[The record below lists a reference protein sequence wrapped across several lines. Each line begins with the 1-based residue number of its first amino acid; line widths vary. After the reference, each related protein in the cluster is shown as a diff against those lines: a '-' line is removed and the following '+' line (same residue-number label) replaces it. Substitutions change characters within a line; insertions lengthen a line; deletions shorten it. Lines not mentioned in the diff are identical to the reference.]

1 MKWREIGP
9 NLRELW
15 HRPAGPM
22 NWKNPIRVF
31 AILGWLVVQVFV
43 LLGWAGWRVFQGLM
57 LLGWAVFRGGQFV
70 LGLPPLLLFFFAG
83 LWYAVWS
90 FVRRPFP
97 SFAEA
102 PILALV
108 QYHTPDVFTTMLV
121 WYYLSP
127 LVAVMLC
134 GVISVTVWKVWL
146 EGRRRDF
153 APFAKLPPWPLSAD
167 QETPAIVIGEVHHP
181 IEAREIFSPSW
192 LTIPERGLYTGV
204 AIFGAVGSGKTS
216 ACMNP
221 FARQLLGWQ
230 AHNPH
235 MRAAALILEV
245 KGDFCH
251 DIRQILV
258 EAGRGEDYIEIGMNS
273 HSQWNPLSAWWLDSY
288 SLAYTVSSL
297 LNQLFGK
304 GKEPFWQQAYTNL
317 VRWII
322 ELHRVFPQRWVT
334 LQQVYRCA
342 IEPELFASKIEAAQK
357 LSDDLNTG
365 TIFVES
371 DALVPQ
377 LTHLEQWNWTR
388 TPGRQQ
394 HQAVHT
400 RPLKAKLEELNIT
413 HEIVWQAGPGK
424 DTRERVEAINRWFV
438 HDWQNLDNKI
448 KSSIVEGVSV
458 FLSMFDM
465 PDVARVFCPAAPYTT
480 DDPQAIILQA
490 QIKRLKAE
498 KEAAA
503 AKAAEPQP
511 QPEAEPQPEGE
522 AEAEA
527 RSRPEAEPQPEG
539 EPEAEAAEP
548 VKAAQPEAEPQPEG
562 EAEAEAAEPQPQPE
576 TDDKTPKAAEI
587 RYTWGGQPKTRAAEP
602 EPVKAAQPEPEPE
615 TKPDDKTTQEAKPKP
630 DKAKEAPWIITEAE
644 TDDKTP
650 QTPDPSTESN
660 QPPTQEEAAI
670 TRHLPP
676 IYQLI
681 EQGKVLALN
690 MPAGINPAL
699 SRAVGVMLKNAWLQ
713 ALLMRPAQMK
723 ANPGSYF
730 RPAVFICDE
739 YQAFA
744 SVGEEDPSG
753 DEKSFALTRQ
763 CRCIPIV
770 ATQSISSLRA
780 VLGSSE
786 AWRSLL
792 QTLRTRIFLSLSDD
806 ASAKIASELCGQVAK
821 IKESYTISET
831 SKRSEV
837 SPLSGRA
844 GGGGGSMGA
853 TKSFREQREAV
864 FHPRDFALLSN
875 CQAICLPY
883 DGAQSLEP
891 RRVYLKPHYLPAE
904 HSYWRAKEAGKI

>member
-1 MKWREIGP
+1 MKWREVAP
-9 NLRELW
+9 YLTELW

-31 AILGWLVVQVFV
+31 AVLGWLVVQGFV
-43 LLGWAGWRVFQGLM
+43 LLGWAGWRVFQGFM
-57 LLGWAVFRGGQFV
+57 LLGWVVFRAGQIV
-70 LGLPPLLLFFFAG
+70 LGLPPLLLFFFA
-83 LWYAVWS
+83 AVGWAAWS
-90 FVRRPFP
+90 FVHRPFP
-97 SFAEA
+97 PLDEH
-102 PILALV
+102 PILVLV
-108 QYHTPDVFTTMLV
+108 EYHTPNFFDALVV
-121 WYYLSP
+121 WYYVTP
-127 LVAVMLC
+127 FAVVMLT
-134 GVISVTVWKVWL
+134 GFISVSIWRVWL
-146 EGRRRDF
+146 EGRRSDF
-153 APFAKLPPWPLSAD
+153 ASYSKLPPWPLDPEQKA
-167 QETPAIVIGEVHHP
+167 PAIVIGEVHHP
-181 IEAREIFSPSW
+181 VEAREVFSPSW

-230 AHNPH
+230 AGSEQK
-235 MRAAALILEV
+235 RAAALVLEV

-258 EAGRGEDYIEIGMNS
+258 EAGRGQDYIELGMDAP
-273 HSQWNPLSAWWLDSY
+273 SQWNPLSAWWLDSY

-322 ELHRVFPQRWVT
+322 ELHRVFPERWVT

-342 IEPELFASKIEAAQK
+342 IDPELFAAKIEEAEK

-365 TIFVES
+365 TVFIKEHVLQAQNINLAE
-371 DALVPQ
+371 
-377 LTHLEQWNWTR
+377 WNWVDAPET
-388 TPGRQQ
+388 QDEV
-394 HQAVHT
+394 QAVYT
-400 RPLKAKLEELNIT
+400 RPLKAKLDKLKIP
-413 HEIVWQAGPGK
+413 HEIVWEPGPGE
-424 DTRERVEAINRWFV
+424 DTRERVEAVNRWFV
-438 HDWQNLDNKI
+438 HDWQTLDNKI

-458 FLSMFDM
+458 FLAMFDM
-465 PDVARVFCPAAPYTT
+465 PDVAKVFCPAAPLTS

-490 QIKRLKAE
+490 AIKRAKAE
-498 KEAAA
+498 KD
-503 AKAAEPQP
+503 AKQP
-511 QPEAEPQPEGE
+511 EPEAEP
-522 AEAEA
+522 
-527 RSRPEAEPQPEG
+527 
-539 EPEAEAAEP
+539 EPEA
-548 VKAAQPEAEPQPEG
+548 QPEPEANEPK
-562 EAEAEAAEPQPQPE
+562 AS
-576 TDDKTPKAAEI
+576 KPKAAAGI
-587 RYTWGGQPKTRAAEP
+587 VYTWGGQPKAAEAAAS
-602 EPVKAAQPEPEPE
+602 EP
-615 TKPDDKTTQEAKPKP
+615 DPKP
-630 DKAKEAPWIITEAE
+630 EAAP
-644 TDDKTP
+644 DGN
-650 QTPDPSTESN
+650 TPDPAPWELV
-660 QPPTQEEAAI
+660 QPVIETDSDQAAAATPPLTKQTAPITQ
-670 TRHLPP
+670 HLPP
-676 IYQLI
+676 LFKLI

-713 ALLMRPAQMK
+713 ALLMRPAKMK
-723 ANPGSYF
+723 HSPGQYF

-744 SVGEEDPSG
+744 SVGEDDPSG

-904 HSYWRAKEAGKI
+904 HSYWRAKEAGQI

>member
-1 MKWREIGP
+1 MKWREVGP
-9 NLRELW
+9 YLTELW
-15 HRPAGPM
+15 QRPAGPM

-31 AILGWLVVQVFV
+31 AVLGWLVVHVFV

-57 LLGWAVFRGGQFV
+57 LFGWTVFRAVQFV
-70 LGLPPLLLFFFAG
+70 LALPALLLFFFAG

-97 SFAEA
+97 SLDEH

-108 QYHTPDVFTTMLV
+108 QYHTPDFFTAMLL

-127 LVAVMLC
+127 FVAVMLC
-134 GVISVTVWKVWL
+134 GLISVTVWKVWL

-167 QETPAIVIGEVHHP
+167 QKAPAIVIGEVHHP
-181 IEAREIFSPSW
+181 VEAREIFSPSW

-230 AHNPH
+230 AGNPH
-235 MRAAALILEV
+235 LRAAALVLEV

-258 EAGRGEDYIEIGMNS
+258 EAGRGQDYIELGMDS
-273 HSQWNPLSAWWLDSY
+273 RSQWNPLSAWWLDSY

-322 ELHRVFPQRWVT
+322 ELHRVFPDRWVT

-342 IEPELFASKIEAAQK
+342 IDPELFAAKIEAAEK

-365 TIFVES
+365 TVFVKQHVLE
-371 DALVPQ
+371 AQV
-377 LTHLEQWNWTR
+377 THLAEWDWTP
-388 TPGRQQ
+388 TSGGQQ
-394 HQAVHT
+394 QQAVHT
-400 RPLKAKLEELNIT
+400 RPLEAKLEELKIT
-413 HEIVWQAGPGK
+413 HEIVWESGPGE
-424 DTRERVEAINRWFV
+424 DTRERVEAVKRWFV
-438 HDWQNLDNKI
+438 HDWQALDNKI

-465 PDVARVFCPAAPYTT
+465 PDVAKVFCPAAPHIT

-498 KEAAA
+498 KDAAA
-503 AKAAEPQP
+503 GNAGAAETEAE
-511 QPEAEPQPEGE
+511 PEAEPQP
-522 AEAEA
+522 
-527 RSRPEAEPQPEG
+527 
-539 EPEAEAAEP
+539 
-548 VKAAQPEAEPQPEG
+548 
-562 EAEAEAAEPQPQPE
+562 
-576 TDDKTPKAAEI
+576 DDKTP
-587 RYTWGGQPKTRAAEP
+587 QAAEP
-602 EPVKAAQPEPEPE
+602 EPVKAAEAAWVVTEAQ
-615 TKPDDKTTQEAKPKP
+615 PDDK
-630 DKAKEAPWIITEAE
+630 
-644 TDDKTP
+644 
-650 QTPDPSTESN
+650 TPDPSTESN
-660 QPPTQEEAAI
+660 QAPTQEEAPV

-676 IYQLI
+676 IYELI

-713 ALLMRPAQMK
+713 ALLMRPAKMK

-744 SVGEEDPSG
+744 SVGEDDPSG

-904 HSYWRAKEAGKI
+904 HSYWRAKEAGQI

>member
-1 MKWREIGP
+1 MKWREIGSY
-9 NLRELW
+9 LRDLW

-31 AILGWLVVQVFV
+31 AVAGWLVVQVFV

-57 LLGWAVFRGGQFV
+57 LLGWTVFRVVQFV
-70 LGLPPLLLFFFAG
+70 LALPALLLFFFAG
-83 LWYAVWS
+83 LWYVVWS

-97 SFAEA
+97 SLDEN

-108 QYHTPDVFTTMLV
+108 QYHTPNFFDWLV
-121 WYYLSP
+121 LWYYVSP
-127 LVAVMLC
+127 FVAVMLS
-134 GVISVTVWKVWL
+134 GLIAVTVWKVWL

-153 APFAKLPPWPLSAD
+153 APFAKLPPWPLDPKQKA
-167 QETPAIVIGEVHHP
+167 PAIVIGEVHHP
-181 IEAREIFSPSW
+181 VEAREIFSPSW

-230 AHNPH
+230 AANPQ
-235 MRAAALILEV
+235 MRAAALVLEV

-258 EAGRGEDYIEIGMNS
+258 EAGRGQDYIELGMDAR
-273 HSQWNPLSAWWLDSY
+273 SQWNPLSAWWLDSY

-322 ELHRVFPQRWVT
+322 ELHRVFPERWVT

-342 IEPELFASKIEAAQK
+342 IDPELFAAKIEEAEK

-365 TIFVES
+365 TVFIKEHVLQ
-371 DALVPQ
+371 AQ
-377 LTHLEQWNWTR
+377 LINLAEWNWVDAPDTKDDV
-388 TPGRQQ
+388 
-394 HQAVHT
+394 QAVYT
-400 RPLKAKLEELNIT
+400 RPMKEKLDKLKIT
-413 HEIVWQAGPGK
+413 YRIVWEPGPGE
-424 DTRERVEAINRWFV
+424 DTRERVEAVKRWFV
-438 HDWQNLDNKI
+438 HDWQTLDNKI

-458 FLSMFDM
+458 FLAMFDM
-465 PDVARVFCPAAPYTT
+465 PDVAKVFCPAAPHIT

-498 KEAAA
+498 KDAAA
-503 AKAAEPQP
+503 DKAGAENAGAKKPQAAEP
-511 QPEAEPQPEGE
+511 
-522 AEAEA
+522 
-527 RSRPEAEPQPEG
+527 
-539 EPEAEAAEP
+539 EP
-548 VKAAQPEAEPQPEG
+548 VKAAH
-562 EAEAEAAEPQPQPE
+562 
-576 TDDKTPKAAEI
+576 
-587 RYTWGGQPKTRAAEP
+587 P
-602 EPVKAAQPEPEPE
+602 EPVKAAQPEPVKAAEAAWVVTE
-615 TKPDDKTTQEAKPKP
+615 AEPDDKT
-630 DKAKEAPWIITEAE
+630 
-644 TDDKTP
+644 
-650 QTPDPSTESN
+650 PDPAAESD
-660 QPPTQEEAAI
+660 QAEGTAPI
-670 TRHLPP
+670 SRHLPP
-676 IYQLI
+676 IYELI

-699 SRAVGVMLKNAWLQ
+699 ARAVGVMLKNAWLQ
-713 ALLMRPAQMK
+713 ALLMRPAKMK

-744 SVGEEDPSG
+744 SVGEDDPSG

-891 RRVYLKPHYLPAE
+891 RRVYLKPHYLPAD
-904 HSYWRAKEAGKI
+904 HSYWRAKEAGQI

>member
-1 MKWREIGP
+1 MKWREVGP
-9 NLRELW
+9 YLTELW

-31 AILGWLVVQVFV
+31 AVLGWLVVQGFV
-43 LLGWAGWRVFQGLM
+43 LLGGAGWRVFQGLM
-57 LLGWAVFRGGQFV
+57 LLGWAVFRAGQFV
-70 LGLPPLLLFFFAG
+70 AGLPALVLFFFG
-83 LWYAVWS
+83 GVWYAVWS

-97 SFAEA
+97 SLDEN
-102 PILALV
+102 PVLALV
-108 QYHTPDVFTTMLV
+108 HYHTPNFFSWVVL
-121 WYYLSP
+121 WYYVSP
-127 LVAVMLC
+127 FVAVMLS
-134 GVISVTVWKVWL
+134 GLIAVTVWKVWL

-153 APFAKLPPWPLSAD
+153 APFAKLPPWPLDPKQKA
-167 QETPAIVIGEVHHP
+167 PAIVIGEVHHQV
-181 IEAREIFSPSW
+181 EAREIFSPSW

-230 AHNPH
+230 AGDPQ
-235 MRAAALILEV
+235 MRAAALVLEV

-258 EAGRGEDYIEIGMNS
+258 EAGRGQDYIELGMDAR
-273 HSQWNPLSAWWLDSY
+273 SQWNPLSAWWLDSY

-322 ELHRVFPQRWVT
+322 ELHRVFPERWVT

-342 IEPELFASKIEAAQK
+342 IDPELFAAKIEEAEK

-365 TIFVES
+365 TVFVLLS
-371 DALVPQ
+371 TYQAQ
-377 LTHLEQWNWTR
+377 LINLAEWNWVDA
-388 TPGRQQ
+388 PEKKEV
-394 HQAVHT
+394 QAVYT
-400 RPLKAKLEELNIT
+400 RPMRAKLDKLKIT
-413 HEIVWQAGPGK
+413 YRIVWEPGPGEE
-424 DTRERVEAINRWFV
+424 TRERVEAVKRWFV
-438 HDWQNLDNKI
+438 HDWQTLDNKI

-458 FLSMFDM
+458 FLAMFDM
-465 PDVARVFCPAAPYTT
+465 PDVAKVFCPAAPHIP

-490 QIKRLKAE
+490 QLKRAKAE
-498 KEAAA
+498 KDAAAEKAGA
-503 AKAAEPQP
+503 AKAGA
-511 QPEAEPQPEGE
+511 
-522 AEAEA
+522 
-527 RSRPEAEPQPEG
+527 
-539 EPEAEAAEP
+539 
-548 VKAAQPEAEPQPEG
+548 K
-562 EAEAEAAEPQPQPE
+562 
-576 TDDKTPKAAEI
+576 KPKAAEI
-587 RYTWGGQPKTRAAEP
+587 AYTWGGKPKATKKP
-602 EPVKAAQPEPEPE
+602 E
-615 TKPDDKTTQEAKPKP
+615 PDDKT
-630 DKAKEAPWIITEAE
+630 
-644 TDDKTP
+644 
-650 QTPDPSTESN
+650 PDPGAESN
-660 QPPTQEEAAI
+660 QAATSIPPATAGTAPI

-676 IYQLI
+676 LYELI

-699 SRAVGVMLKNAWLQ
+699 ARAVGVMLKNAWLQ
-713 ALLMRPAQMK
+713 ALLMRPAKMK
-723 ANPGSYF
+723 QSPGRYF

-744 SVGEEDPSG
+744 SVGEDDPSG

-821 IKESYTISET
+821 IKGSYTISET

-904 HSYWRAKEAGKI
+904 HSYWRAKEAGQI

>member
-9 NLRELW
+9 YLRELW

-22 NWKNPIRVF
+22 NWKKPIRVF
-31 AILGWLVVQVFV
+31 AVLGWLVVQGF
-43 LLGWAGWRVFQGLM
+43 M
-57 LLGWAVFRGGQFV
+57 LLGWVVFRAGQIV
-70 LGLPPLLLFFFAG
+70 LGLPPLLLFFFAAMG
-83 LWYAVWS
+83 WAGWS
-90 FVRRPFP
+90 FVHRPFP
-97 SFAEA
+97 PLEEH
-102 PILALV
+102 PILVLV
-108 QYHTPDVFTTMLV
+108 EYHTPNFFDALVV
-121 WYYLSP
+121 WYYVTP
-127 LVAVMLC
+127 FAVVMLT
-134 GVISVTVWKVWL
+134 GFISVTIWRVWL
-146 EGRRRDF
+146 EGRRSDF
-153 APFAKLPPWPLSAD
+153 ASFSKLPPWPLDPKQKA
-167 QETPAIVIGEVHHP
+167 PAIVIGEVHHP
-181 IEAREIFSPSW
+181 VEAREVFNPSW

-230 AHNPH
+230 AGSEQK
-235 MRAAALILEV
+235 RAAALVLEV

-258 EAGRGEDYIEIGMNS
+258 EAGRGQDYIELGMDAR
-273 HSQWNPLSAWWLDSY
+273 SQWNPLSAWWLDSY

-322 ELHRVFPQRWVT
+322 ELYRVFPERWVT

-342 IEPELFASKIEAAQK
+342 IDPELFAAKIEEAEK

-365 TIFVES
+365 TVFV
-371 DALVPQ
+371 AQNIYQAQ
-377 LTHLEQWNWTR
+377 LINLAEWNWTNAPE
-388 TPGRQQ
+388 TKELKTIY
-394 HQAVHT
+394 T
-400 RPLKAKLEELNIT
+400 RPLKEKLDALKIA
-413 HEIVWQAGPGK
+413 HEIVWEPGPGE
-424 DTRERVEAINRWFV
+424 DTRERVEAVKRWFV
-438 HDWQNLDNKI
+438 HDWQTLDNKI
-448 KSSIVEGVSV
+448 RSSIVEGVSV
-458 FLSMFDM
+458 FLAMFDM
-465 PDVARVFCPAAPYTT
+465 PDVAKVFCPVAPLIS

-490 QIKRLKAE
+490 AIKRARADKDAKKAKHPE
-498 KEAAA
+498 
-503 AKAAEPQP
+503 
-511 QPEAEPQPEGE
+511 PEAEP
-522 AEAEA
+522 
-527 RSRPEAEPQPEG
+527 
-539 EPEAEAAEP
+539 EPEA
-548 VKAAQPEAEPQPEG
+548 QPEPEASEPKASE
-562 EAEAEAAEPQPQPE
+562 
-576 TDDKTPKAAEI
+576 PKAAAGI
-587 RYTWGGQPKTRAAEP
+587 VYTWGGQPKAAKEAAASEP
-602 EPVKAAQPEPEPE
+602 DPEPEAA
-615 TKPDDKTTQEAKPKP
+615 PDAN
-630 DKAKEAPWIITEAE
+630 
-644 TDDKTP
+644 
-650 QTPDPSTESN
+650 TPDPAPWELV
-660 QPPTQEEAAI
+660 QPVLETDSDQAAAAAPPHIKQTAPI

-676 IYQLI
+676 LFELI

-699 SRAVGVMLKNAWLQ
+699 ARAVGVMLKNAWLQ
-713 ALLMRPAQMK
+713 ALLMRPAKMK
-723 ANPGSYF
+723 ANPGRYF

-744 SVGEEDPSG
+744 SVGEDDPSG

-891 RRVYLKPHYLPAE
+891 RRVYLKPHYLPTE
-904 HSYWRAKEAGKI
+904 HSYWRAKEAGQI

>member
-1 MKWREIGP
+1 MMPWREIGP
-9 NLRELW
+9 YLRELW

-31 AILGWLVVQVFV
+31 AVLGWLVVQGFV
-43 LLGWAGWRVFQGLM
+43 LLGWAGFRVFQGFL
-57 LLGWAVFRGGQFV
+57 LLGWVVFRAGQIV
-70 LGLPPLLLFFFAG
+70 LGLPPLLLFFFA
-83 LWYAVWS
+83 AVGWAGWS
-90 FVRRPFP
+90 FVHRPFP
-97 SFAEA
+97 PLDEH
-102 PILALV
+102 PILVLV
-108 QYHTPDVFTTMLV
+108 EYHTPNFFDALVV
-121 WYYLSP
+121 WYYVTP
-127 LVAVMLC
+127 FAVVMLT
-134 GVISVTVWKVWL
+134 GFISVSIWRVWL
-146 EGRRRDF
+146 EGRRSDF
-153 APFAKLPPWPLSAD
+153 ASYSKLPPWPLDPEQKA
-167 QETPAIVIGEVHHP
+167 PAIVIGEVHHP
-181 IEAREIFSPSW
+181 VEAREVFNPAW

-230 AHNPH
+230 AGNEH
-235 MRAAALILEV
+235 MRAAALVLEV

-251 DIRQILV
+251 DIRQILF
-258 EAGRGEDYIEIGMNS
+258 EAGRGQDYIELGMDAR
-273 HSQWNPLSAWWLDSY
+273 SQWNPLSAWWLDSY

-322 ELHRVFPQRWVT
+322 ELYRVFPERWVT

-342 IEPELFASKIEAAQK
+342 IDPELFAAKIKEAEK
-357 LSDDLNTG
+357 LSDDLSTG
-365 TIFVES
+365 TVFVKE
-371 DALVPQ
+371 ALLKPQ
-377 LTHLEQWNWTR
+377 LIHFAEWDWID
-388 TPGRQQ
+388 TPGRKDQQ
-394 HQAVHT
+394 TIYT
-400 RPLKAKLEELNIT
+400 RPLKEKLDERNIP
-413 HEIVWQAGPGK
+413 HEIVWEPGPGE
-424 DTRERVEAINRWFV
+424 DTRERVEAVNRWFV
-438 HDWQNLDNKI
+438 HDWQTLDNKI

-458 FLSMFDM
+458 FLAMFDM
-465 PDVARVFCPAAPYTT
+465 PDVAKVFCPVAPLTS

-490 QIKRLKAE
+490 AIKR
-498 KEAAA
+498 
-503 AKAAEPQP
+503 AKADKDAKKAKHPE
-511 QPEAEPQPEGE
+511 PEAEPEAQP
-522 AEAEA
+522 
-527 RSRPEAEPQPEG
+527 
-539 EPEAEAAEP
+539 EPEASEP
-548 VKAAQPEAEPQPEG
+548 KAS
-562 EAEAEAAEPQPQPE
+562 
-576 TDDKTPKAAEI
+576 KPKAAAGI
-587 RYTWGGQPKTRAAEP
+587 VYTWGGQPKAAKET
-602 EPVKAAQPEPEPE
+602 AASKPDPEPEAA
-615 TKPDDKTTQEAKPKP
+615 PDP
-630 DKAKEAPWIITEAE
+630 APWELVQPVIE
-644 TDDKTP
+644 TDSDQAAAAASPHIK
-650 QTPDPSTESN
+650 QTAPI
-660 QPPTQEEAAI
+660 TQ
-670 TRHLPP
+670 HLPP
-676 IYQLI
+676 LFRLI

-699 SRAVGVMLKNAWLQ
+699 ARAVGVMLKNAWLQ
-713 ALLMRPAQMK
+713 ALLMRPAKMK
-723 ANPGSYF
+723 HSPGRYF

-744 SVGEEDPSG
+744 SVGEDDPSG

-904 HSYWRAKEAGKI
+904 HSYWRAKEAGQI

>member
-1 MKWREIGP
+1 MKWREVGP
-9 NLRELW
+9 YLTELW
-15 HRPAGPM
+15 QRPAGPM

-31 AILGWLVVQVFV
+31 AVLGWLVVQGFV
-43 LLGWAGWRVFQGLM
+43 LLGWAGWGVFQGLM
-57 LLGWAVFRGGQFV
+57 LLGWTVFRVVQFV
-70 LGLPPLLLFFFAG
+70 VALPALLLFFFG
-83 LWYAVWS
+83 GVWYAVWS

-97 SFAEA
+97 SLDEY

-108 QYHTPDVFTTMLV
+108 QYHTPDFFTAMVL
-121 WYYLSP
+121 WYYLTP
-127 LVAVMLC
+127 FVAVMLC

-167 QETPAIVIGEVHHP
+167 QKAPAIVIGEVHHP

-230 AHNPH
+230 AGNPH
-235 MRAAALILEV
+235 LRAAALVLEV

-258 EAGRGEDYIEIGMNS
+258 EAGRGQDYIEIGMDS
-273 HSQWNPLSAWWLDSY
+273 RSQWNPLSAWWLDSY

-322 ELHRVFPQRWVT
+322 ELHRVFPDRWVT

-342 IEPELFASKIEAAQK
+342 IDPELFAAKIEAAEK

-365 TIFVES
+365 TIFVPRKVLQ
-371 DALVPQ
+371 AQ
-377 LTHLEQWNWTR
+377 LTHLAQWDWTP
-388 TPGRQQ
+388 TPGGQQ
-394 HQAVHT
+394 QQAVHT
-400 RPLKAKLEELNIT
+400 RPLEAKLEQLKIT
-413 HEIVWQAGPGK
+413 HEIVWESGPGE
-424 DTRERVEAINRWFV
+424 DTRERVEAVKRWFV
-438 HDWQNLDNKI
+438 HDWQALDNKI

-465 PDVARVFCPAAPYTT
+465 PDVAKVFCPAAPHIT

-498 KEAAA
+498 KDAAA
-503 AKAAEPQP
+503 EKAGAAEKAAKKPKTVKAAEPQ
-511 QPEAEPQPEGE
+511 
-522 AEAEA
+522 
-527 RSRPEAEPQPEG
+527 
-539 EPEAEAAEP
+539 
-548 VKAAQPEAEPQPEG
+548 
-562 EAEAEAAEPQPQPE
+562 
-576 TDDKTPKAAEI
+576 
-587 RYTWGGQPKTRAAEP
+587 
-602 EPVKAAQPEPEPE
+602 PVKAAQPEPDP
-615 TKPDDKTTQEAKPKP
+615 
-630 DKAKEAPWIITEAE
+630 
-644 TDDKTP
+644 DDKTP
-650 QTPDPSTESN
+650 QAAQPEPLKAAEAAWVVTEAEPDDNTPDPSTESN
-660 QPPTQEEAAI
+660 QAPTEEEASV

-676 IYQLI
+676 IYELI

-713 ALLMRPAQMK
+713 ALLMRPAKMK

-744 SVGEEDPSG
+744 SVGEDDPSG

-875 CQAICLPY
+875 CQAICL
-883 DGAQSLEP
+883 GSAQKTEKIV
-891 RRVYLKPHYLPAE
+891 RQAE
-904 HSYWRAKEAGKI
+904 LFSNWSSSDSR

>member
-1 MKWREIGP
+1 MMPWREIGP
-9 NLRELW
+9 YLRELW
-15 HRPAGPM
+15 QRPAGPM

-31 AILGWLVVQVFV
+31 AVVGWLVVQGFV
-43 LLGWAGWRVFQGLM
+43 LLGWAGFRVFQGF
-57 LLGWAVFRGGQFV
+57 LLLAWAGFRGGQFV
-70 LGLPPLLLFFFAG
+70 AGLPPLLLFFFA
-83 LWYAVWS
+83 AVGWAGWS
-90 FVRRPFP
+90 FVHRPFP
-97 SFAEA
+97 PLDEH
-102 PILALV
+102 PILVLV
-108 QYHTPDVFTTMLV
+108 EYHTPNFFDALVV
-121 WYYLSP
+121 WYYVTP
-127 LVAVMLC
+127 FAVVMLT
-134 GVISVTVWKVWL
+134 GFISVTIWRVWL
-146 EGRRRDF
+146 EGRRSDF
-153 APFAKLPPWPLSAD
+153 ASFSKLPPWPLDPKQKA
-167 QETPAIVIGEVHHP
+167 PAIVIGEVHHP
-181 IEAREIFSPSW
+181 VEAREVFNPSW

-230 AHNPH
+230 AGSEQK
-235 MRAAALILEV
+235 RAAALVLEV

-258 EAGRGEDYIEIGMNS
+258 EAGRGQDYIELGMNAR
-273 HSQWNPLSAWWLDSY
+273 SQWNPLSAWWLDSY

-322 ELHRVFPQRWVT
+322 ELYRVFPDRWVT

-342 IEPELFASKIEAAQK
+342 IDPELFAAKIEEAKK

-365 TIFVES
+365 TVFVRPDVLKAQYMNLVES
-371 DALVPQ
+371 KWKVA
-377 LTHLEQWNWTR
+377 
-388 TPGRQQ
+388 PGGQQ
-394 HQAVHT
+394 QQAVYT
-400 RPLKAKLEELNIT
+400 RPLKEKLDELNIP
-413 HEIVWQAGPGK
+413 HEIVWEPGPGE
-424 DTRERVEAINRWFV
+424 DTRERVEAVNRWFV

-458 FLSMFDM
+458 FLAMFDM
-465 PDVARVFCPAAPYTT
+465 PDVAKVFCPVAPLTS

-490 QIKRLKAE
+490 AIKRARADKDA
-498 KEAAA
+498 KEA
-503 AKAAEPQP
+503 K
-511 QPEAEPQPEGE
+511 QPEASRSRRPASRRPASRRRRQGSSTHGEGNRSGE
-522 AEAEA
+522 AEPSRS
-527 RSRPEAEPQPEG
+527 RSRPRSRRRSVQRPWRRGNWCSPS
-539 EPEAEAAEP
+539 
-548 VKAAQPEAEPQPEG
+548 
-562 EAEAEAAEPQPQPE
+562 PE
-576 TDDKTPKAAEI
+576 TDSDQAAARSPHI
-587 RYTWGGQPKTRAAEP
+587 KQTAPI
-602 EPVKAAQPEPEPE
+602 
-615 TKPDDKTTQEAKPKP
+615 TQ
-630 DKAKEAPWIITEAE
+630 
-644 TDDKTP
+644 
-650 QTPDPSTESN
+650 
-660 QPPTQEEAAI
+660 
-670 TRHLPP
+670 HLPP
-676 IYQLI
+676 LFELI

-699 SRAVGVMLKNAWLQ
+699 ARAVGVMLKNAWLQ
-713 ALLMRPAQMK
+713 ALLMRPAEMK
-723 ANPGSYF
+723 HSPGRYF

-744 SVGEEDPSG
+744 SVGEDDPSG

-904 HSYWRAKEAGKI
+904 HSYWRAKEAGQI

>member
-15 HRPAGPM
+15 QRPAGPM

-31 AILGWLVVQVFV
+31 AVLGWLVVQVFV

-57 LLGWAVFRGGQFV
+57 LLGWTVLRVVQFV
-70 LGLPPLLLFFFAG
+70 LALPALVLFFFAG

-97 SFAEA
+97 SLDEH

-108 QYHTPDVFTTMLV
+108 QYHTPDFFSFMVL

-127 LVAVMLC
+127 FVAVMLC

-167 QETPAIVIGEVHHP
+167 QKAPAIVIGEVHHP
-181 IEAREIFSPSW
+181 VEAREIFSPSW

-230 AHNPH
+230 AGNPH
-235 MRAAALILEV
+235 LRAAALVLEV

-258 EAGRGEDYIEIGMNS
+258 EAGRGQDYIELGMDS
-273 HSQWNPLSAWWLDSY
+273 RSQWNPLSAWWLDSY

-322 ELHRVFPQRWVT
+322 ELHRVFPDRWVT

-342 IEPELFASKIEAAQK
+342 IDPELFAAKIEAAEK
-357 LSDDLNTG
+357 LSYDLNTG
-365 TIFVES
+365 TIFVKA
-371 DALVPQ
+371 DALAPQ
-377 LTHLEQWNWTR
+377 IGQLAQWDWTP
-388 TPGRQQ
+388 TPGGQQ
-394 HQAVHT
+394 QQAVHT
-400 RPLKAKLEELNIT
+400 RPLKEKLEELKIT
-413 HEIVWQAGPGK
+413 HEIVWESGPGE
-424 DTRERVEAINRWFV
+424 DTRERVEAVKRWFV
-438 HDWQNLDNKI
+438 HDWQALDNKI

-465 PDVARVFCPAAPYTT
+465 PDVAKVFCPAAPHIT

-498 KEAAA
+498 KDAAA
-503 AKAAEPQP
+503 EKAGAAEKAAKKPQTVKAAEAAWVVT
-511 QPEAEPQPEGE
+511 EAEP
-522 AEAEA
+522 
-527 RSRPEAEPQPEG
+527 
-539 EPEAEAAEP
+539 
-548 VKAAQPEAEPQPEG
+548 
-562 EAEAEAAEPQPQPE
+562 
-576 TDDKTPKAAEI
+576 DDN
-587 RYTWGGQPKTRAAEP
+587 
-602 EPVKAAQPEPEPE
+602 
-615 TKPDDKTTQEAKPKP
+615 
-630 DKAKEAPWIITEAE
+630 
-644 TDDKTP
+644 
-650 QTPDPSTESN
+650 TPDPSTESN
-660 QPPTQEEAAI
+660 QAPTEEEASV

-676 IYQLI
+676 IYELI

-690 MPAGINPAL
+690 MPAGLNPAL

-713 ALLMRPAQMK
+713 ALRRL
-723 ANPGSYF
+723 F
-730 RPAVFICDE
+730 
-739 YQAFA
+739 
-744 SVGEEDPSG
+744 
-753 DEKSFALTRQ
+753 
-763 CRCIPIV
+763 
-770 ATQSISSLRA
+770 
-780 VLGSSE
+780 
-786 AWRSLL
+786 
-792 QTLRTRIFLSLSDD
+792 
-806 ASAKIASELCGQVAK
+806 
-821 IKESYTISET
+821 
-831 SKRSEV
+831 
-837 SPLSGRA
+837 
-844 GGGGGSMGA
+844 
-853 TKSFREQREAV
+853 
-864 FHPRDFALLSN
+864 PRGCDFA
-875 CQAICLPY
+875 
-883 DGAQSLEP
+883 QSQ
-891 RRVYLKPHYLPAE
+891 
-904 HSYWRAKEAGKI
+904 

>member
-15 HRPAGPM
+15 QRPAGPM

-31 AILGWLVVQVFV
+31 AVLGWLVVQGFV

-57 LLGWAVFRGGQFV
+57 LLGWTVFRVVQFV
-70 LGLPPLLLFFFAG
+70 LALPALVLFFFG
-83 LWYAVWS
+83 GVWYAVWS

-97 SFAEA
+97 SFDEH

-108 QYHTPDVFTTMLV
+108 QYHTPDFFTAMLL

-127 LVAVMLC
+127 FVAVMLC

-167 QETPAIVIGEVHHP
+167 QKAPAIVIGEVHHP
-181 IEAREIFSPSW
+181 VEAREIFSPSW

-230 AHNPH
+230 AGNPH
-235 MRAAALILEV
+235 LRAAALVLEV

-258 EAGRGEDYIEIGMNS
+258 EAGRGQDYIEIGMDS
-273 HSQWNPLSAWWLDSY
+273 RSQWNPLSAWWLDSY

-322 ELHRVFPQRWVT
+322 ELHRVFPDRWVT

-342 IEPELFASKIEAAQK
+342 IDPELFAAKIEAAEK

-365 TIFVES
+365 TIFVKQHVLE
-371 DALVPQ
+371 AQV
-377 LTHLEQWNWTR
+377 THLAEWDWTP
-388 TPGRQQ
+388 TSGGQQ
-394 HQAVHT
+394 QQAVHT
-400 RPLKAKLEELNIT
+400 RPLEAKLEELKIT
-413 HEIVWQAGPGK
+413 HEIVWESGPGE
-424 DTRERVEAINRWFV
+424 DTRERVEAVKRWFV
-438 HDWQNLDNKI
+438 HDWQALDNKI

-465 PDVARVFCPAAPYTT
+465 PDVAKVFCPAAPHIT

-498 KEAAA
+498 KDAAA
-503 AKAAEPQP
+503 EKAGAAEKAE
-511 QPEAEPQPEGE
+511 PEAEPE
-522 AEAEA
+522 AG
-527 RSRPEAEPQPEG
+527 P
-539 EPEAEAAEP
+539 
-548 VKAAQPEAEPQPEG
+548 
-562 EAEAEAAEPQPQPE
+562 
-576 TDDKTPKAAEI
+576 DHKTPQAAEI
-587 RYTWGGQPKTRAAEP
+587 RYTWGGEPKAAKKPQTVKAAEPQPVEAAQP
-602 EPVKAAQPEPEPE
+602 EPVKAAEAAWVVTEAE
-615 TKPDDKTTQEAKPKP
+615 PDDK
-630 DKAKEAPWIITEAE
+630 
-644 TDDKTP
+644 
-650 QTPDPSTESN
+650 TPDPSTESD
-660 QPPTQEEAAI
+660 QAEGTAPI
-670 TRHLPP
+670 SRHLPP
-676 IYQLI
+676 IYELI

-713 ALLMRPAQMK
+713 ALLMRPAKMK

-744 SVGEEDPSG
+744 SVGEDDPSG

-904 HSYWRAKEAGKI
+904 HSYWRAKEAGQI

>member
-9 NLRELW
+9 YLRELW
-15 HRPAGPM
+15 QRPAGPM

-31 AILGWLVVQVFV
+31 AVAGWLVVQGFV
-43 LLGWAGWRVFQGLM
+43 LLGWAGWRVFQGFM
-57 LLGWAVFRGGQFV
+57 LLGWAVFRVVQFV
-70 LGLPPLLLFFFAG
+70 LALPALLLFFFAG

-97 SFAEA
+97 SLDEN

-108 QYHTPDVFTTMLV
+108 EYHTPDFFDVLV
-121 WYYLSP
+121 IWYYVSP
-127 LVAVMLC
+127 FVAVMLS
-134 GVISVTVWKVWL
+134 GFLAVTVWKVWL

-167 QETPAIVIGEVHHP
+167 QKAPAIVIGEVHHP
-181 IEAREIFSPSW
+181 VEAREIFSPSW

-230 AHNPH
+230 AGNPH

-258 EAGRGEDYIEIGMNS
+258 DAGRGQDYIELGMDAR
-273 HSQWNPLSAWWLDSY
+273 SQWNPLSAWWLDSY

-322 ELHRVFPQRWVT
+322 ELHRVFPERWVT

-342 IEPELFASKIEAAQK
+342 IDPELFAAKIEAAEK

-365 TIFVES
+365 TVFVLRS
-371 DALVPQ
+371 TYKAQ
-377 LTHLEQWNWTR
+377 LINLAEWNWVDAPKKKDVQVVYTR
-388 TPGRQQ
+388 S
-394 HQAVHT
+394 V
-400 RPLKAKLEELNIT
+400 KAKLDKLKIA
-413 HEIVWQAGPGK
+413 HEIVWEPGPGE
-424 DTRERVEAINRWFV
+424 DTRERVEAVKRWFV
-438 HDWQNLDNKI
+438 HDWQTLDNKI

-458 FLSMFDM
+458 FLAMFDM
-465 PDVARVFCPAAPYTT
+465 PDVAKVFCPAAPHIT

-498 KEAAA
+498 KDAAA
-503 AKAAEPQP
+503 DKAGAAKPDADEAGAENAGAKKPQ
-511 QPEAEPQPEGE
+511 
-522 AEAEA
+522 
-527 RSRPEAEPQPEG
+527 
-539 EPEAEAAEP
+539 
-548 VKAAQPEAEPQPEG
+548 
-562 EAEAEAAEPQPQPE
+562 
-576 TDDKTPKAAEI
+576 AAEI
-587 RYTWGGQPKTRAAEP
+587 RYTCEGVTKKAQKPKTAKKSEPVKAAEP
-602 EPVKAAQPEPEPE
+602 EPVKAAEAAWVVTEAE
-615 TKPDDKTTQEAKPKP
+615 PDDKT
-630 DKAKEAPWIITEAE
+630 
-644 TDDKTP
+644 
-650 QTPDPSTESN
+650 PDPAAESD
-660 QPPTQEEAAI
+660 QAEGTAPI
-670 TRHLPP
+670 SRHLPP
-676 IYQLI
+676 IYELI

-713 ALLMRPAQMK
+713 ALLMRPAKMK

-744 SVGEEDPSG
+744 SVGEDDPSG

-831 SKRSEV
+831 SEV

-853 TKSFREQREAV
+853 TKSFREHARPCFTRETSPCSQTV
-864 FHPRDFALLSN
+864 KRSVCPMTGRSRLS
-875 CQAICLPY
+875 
-883 DGAQSLEP
+883 
-891 RRVYLKPHYLPAE
+891 
-904 HSYWRAKEAGKI
+904 RAAST

>member
-1 MKWREIGP
+1 MNWREIGP
-9 NLRELW
+9 YLRELW

-31 AILGWLVVQVFV
+31 AVAGWLVFQGFV
-43 LLGWAGWRVFQGLM
+43 LLGWAGFRVFQGFV
-57 LLGWAVFRGGQFV
+57 LLGWVGFRAGQFV
-70 LGLPPLLLFFFAG
+70 VALPALVLFFFG
-83 LWYAVWS
+83 GVWYAVWS

-97 SFAEA
+97 SLDEN
-102 PILALV
+102 PLLALV
-108 QYHTPDVFTTMLV
+108 NYHTPNFFDWLV
-121 WYYLSP
+121 LWYYVSP
-127 LVAVMLC
+127 FVAVMLS
-134 GVISVTVWKVWL
+134 GFITVTVWKVWL

-153 APFAKLPPWPLSAD
+153 APFAKLPPWPLDPKQKA
-167 QETPAIVIGEVHHP
+167 PAIVIGEVHHP
-181 IEAREIFSPSW
+181 VEAREIFSPSW

-230 AHNPH
+230 AGDEQK
-235 MRAAALILEV
+235 RAAALVLEV

-258 EAGRGEDYIEIGMNS
+258 EAGRGSDYIELGMDARA
-273 HSQWNPLSAWWLDSY
+273 QWNPLSAWWLDSY

-322 ELHRVFPQRWVT
+322 ELHRVFPERWVT

-342 IEPELFASKIEAAQK
+342 IDPELFEAKIEEAEK

-365 TIFVES
+365 TVFVNENVLKAQLVHFAEWNWIDTPGGS
-371 DALVPQ
+371 DQQAVYTRPMKEKLDALKIA
-377 LTHLEQWNWTR
+377 HR
-388 TPGRQQ
+388 
-394 HQAVHT
+394 
-400 RPLKAKLEELNIT
+400 
-413 HEIVWQAGPGK
+413 IVWEHGPGE
-424 DTRERVEAINRWFV
+424 DTRERVEAVKRWFV
-438 HDWQNLDNKI
+438 HDWKTLDNKV

-458 FLSMFDM
+458 FLAMFDM
-465 PDVARVFCPAAPYTT
+465 PDVAKVFCPAAPHIP
-480 DDPQAIILQA
+480 DDPEAIILQA
-490 QIKRLKAE
+490 QLRRAKAE
-498 KEAAA
+498 KEAKE
-503 AKAAEPQP
+503 AKAKKP
-511 QPEAEPQPEGE
+511 
-522 AEAEA
+522 
-527 RSRPEAEPQPEG
+527 
-539 EPEAEAAEP
+539 
-548 VKAAQPEAEPQPEG
+548 KA
-562 EAEAEAAEPQPQPE
+562 
-576 TDDKTPKAAEI
+576 KKPKQAAEI
-587 RYTWGGQPKTRAAEP
+587 TYTWGAE
-602 EPVKAAQPEPEPE
+602 
-615 TKPDDKTTQEAKPKP
+615 PDDKTSDA
-630 DKAKEAPWIITEAE
+630 AA
-644 TDDKTP
+644 
-650 QTPDPSTESN
+650 ESN
-660 QPPTQEEAAI
+660 QATTSIPPATGGAAPITQ
-670 TRHLPP
+670 HLPP
-676 IYQLI
+676 LFELI

-699 SRAVGVMLKNAWLQ
+699 ARAVGVMLKNAWLQ
-713 ALLMRPAQMK
+713 ALLMRPAKMK
-723 ANPGSYF
+723 RSPGRYF

-744 SVGEEDPSG
+744 SVGEDDPSG

-904 HSYWRAKEAGKI
+904 HSYWRAKEAGQI

>member
-1 MKWREIGP
+1 MKWREIGSY
-9 NLRELW
+9 LRELW

-31 AILGWLVVQVFV
+31 AVAGWLVVQVFV

-57 LLGWAVFRGGQFV
+57 LLGWTVFRVVQFV
-70 LGLPPLLLFFFAG
+70 LALPALVLFFFAG

-97 SFAEA
+97 SLDEH

-108 QYHTPDVFTTMLV
+108 QYHTPDFFSFMVL

-127 LVAVMLC
+127 FVAVMLC

-167 QETPAIVIGEVHHP
+167 QKAPAIVIGEVHHP
-181 IEAREIFSPSW
+181 VEAREIFSPSW

-230 AHNPH
+230 AGNPH
-235 MRAAALILEV
+235 LRAAALVLEV

-258 EAGRGEDYIEIGMNS
+258 DAGRGQDYIELGMDAR
-273 HSQWNPLSAWWLDSY
+273 SQWNPLSAWWLDSY

-322 ELHRVFPQRWVT
+322 ELHRVFPERWVT

-342 IEPELFASKIEAAQK
+342 IDPELFAAKIEAAEK

-365 TIFVES
+365 TVFVLRS
-371 DALVPQ
+371 TYKAQ
-377 LTHLEQWNWTR
+377 LINLAEWNWVDAPKKKDVQVVYTR
-388 TPGRQQ
+388 S
-394 HQAVHT
+394 V
-400 RPLKAKLEELNIT
+400 KAKLDKLKIA
-413 HEIVWQAGPGK
+413 HEIVWEPGPGE
-424 DTRERVEAINRWFV
+424 DTRERVEAVKRWFV
-438 HDWQNLDNKI
+438 HDWQTLDNKI

-458 FLSMFDM
+458 FLAMFDM
-465 PDVARVFCPAAPYTT
+465 PDVAKVFCPAAPHIT

-498 KEAAA
+498 KDAAA
-503 AKAAEPQP
+503 DKAGAAKPDADEAGAENAGAKKPQAAEP
-511 QPEAEPQPEGE
+511 
-522 AEAEA
+522 
-527 RSRPEAEPQPEG
+527 
-539 EPEAEAAEP
+539 EP
-548 VKAAQPEAEPQPEG
+548 VKAAH
-562 EAEAEAAEPQPQPE
+562 
-576 TDDKTPKAAEI
+576 
-587 RYTWGGQPKTRAAEP
+587 P
-602 EPVKAAQPEPEPE
+602 EPVKAAQPEPVKAAEAAWVVTE
-615 TKPDDKTTQEAKPKP
+615 AEPDDKT
-630 DKAKEAPWIITEAE
+630 
-644 TDDKTP
+644 
-650 QTPDPSTESN
+650 PDPAAESD
-660 QPPTQEEAAI
+660 QAEGTAPI
-670 TRHLPP
+670 SRHLPP
-676 IYQLI
+676 IYELI

-699 SRAVGVMLKNAWLQ
+699 ARAVGVMLKNAWLQ
-713 ALLMRPAQMK
+713 ALLMRPAKMK

-744 SVGEEDPSG
+744 SVGEDDPSG

-904 HSYWRAKEAGKI
+904 HSYWRAKEAGQI

>member
-1 MKWREIGP
+1 MKWREIGAH
-9 NLRELW
+9 LQELW

-31 AILGWLVVQVFV
+31 AVLGWLVVQGFV
-43 LLGWAGWRVFQGLM
+43 LLGWAGWRVFQGFM
-57 LLGWAVFRGGQFV
+57 LLGWTVFRVVQFV
-70 LGLPPLLLFFFAG
+70 VGLPPLLLFFFGG

-97 SFAEA
+97 SFDEH

-127 LVAVMLC
+127 FVVVMLC

-167 QETPAIVIGEVHHP
+167 QKTPAIVIGEVHHP

-230 AHNPH
+230 AGNPH
-235 MRAAALILEV
+235 LRAAALILEV

-258 EAGRGEDYIEIGMNS
+258 EAGRGQDYIELGMDS
-273 HSQWNPLSAWWLDSY
+273 RSQWNPLSAWWLDSY

-322 ELHRVFPQRWVT
+322 ELHRVFPERWVT

-342 IEPELFASKIEAAQK
+342 IDPELFAAKIEAAQK

-365 TIFVES
+365 TIFVKT
-371 DALVPQ
+371 DALTPQ
-377 LTHLEQWNWTR
+377 LGQLAQWDWTP
-388 TPGRQQ
+388 TPGGQQ
-394 HQAVHT
+394 QQAVHT
-400 RPLKAKLEELNIT
+400 RPLKAKLEELKIT
-413 HEIVWQAGPGK
+413 HEIVWQSGPGK

-465 PDVARVFCPAAPYTT
+465 PDVARVFCPPAPHTT

-490 QIKRLKAE
+490 QIKRLQAE

-503 AKAAEPQP
+503 AKAAEPKP
-511 QPEAEPQPEGE
+511 EPEAEPQPDDK
-522 AEAEA
+522 
-527 RSRPEAEPQPEG
+527 PPQEAEPEQ
-539 EPEAEAAEP
+539 
-548 VKAAQPEAEPQPEG
+548 V
-562 EAEAEAAEPQPQPE
+562 
-576 TDDKTPKAAEI
+576 
-587 RYTWGGQPKTRAAEP
+587 
-602 EPVKAAQPEPEPE
+602 
-615 TKPDDKTTQEAKPKP
+615 
-630 DKAKEAPWIITEAE
+630 KAKEAAWIVTEAQPE
-644 TDDKTP
+644 DKTP
-650 QTPDPSTESN
+650 HTPDPSTESN
-660 QPPTQEEAAI
+660 QAPTQEEAPV

-904 HSYWRAKEAGKI
+904 HSYWRAKDAGQI

>member
-9 NLRELW
+9 SLRELW

-31 AILGWLVVQVFV
+31 AVLGWLVVQGFV

-57 LLGWAVFRGGQFV
+57 LLGWTVFRVVQFV
-70 LGLPPLLLFFFAG
+70 VGLPPLLLFFFG
-83 LWYAVWS
+83 GVWYAVWS

-97 SFAEA
+97 SLDEH

-108 QYHTPDVFTTMLV
+108 QYHTPDFFSFMVL

-127 LVAVMLC
+127 FVAVMLC
-134 GVISVTVWKVWL
+134 GLISVTVWKVWL

-167 QETPAIVIGEVHHP
+167 QKTPAIVIGEVHHP
-181 IEAREIFSPSW
+181 VEAREIFSPSW

-230 AHNPH
+230 AGNPH
-235 MRAAALILEV
+235 LRAAALVLEV

-258 EAGRGEDYIEIGMNS
+258 EAGRGQDYIEISMDS
-273 HSQWNPLSAWWLDSY
+273 RSQWNPLSAWWLDSY

-322 ELHRVFPQRWVT
+322 ELHRVFPERWVT

-342 IEPELFASKIEAAQK
+342 IDPELFAAKIEAAEK

-365 TIFVES
+365 TIFVKA
-371 DALVPQ
+371 DALAPQ
-377 LTHLEQWNWTR
+377 IGQLAQWDWTP
-388 TPGRQQ
+388 TPGGQQ
-394 HQAVHT
+394 QQAVHT
-400 RPLKAKLEELNIT
+400 RPLKAKLEQLKIT
-413 HEIVWQAGPGK
+413 HEILWESGPGE
-424 DTRERVEAINRWFV
+424 DTRERVEAVKRWFV
-438 HDWQNLDNKI
+438 HDWQALDNKI

-465 PDVARVFCPAAPYTT
+465 PDVAKVFCPAAPHIT

-490 QIKRLKAE
+490 QLKRLKAE
-498 KEAAA
+498 KDAAA
-503 AKAAEPQP
+503 EKAGAAEKAA
-511 QPEAEPQPEGE
+511 
-522 AEAEA
+522 
-527 RSRPEAEPQPEG
+527 
-539 EPEAEAAEP
+539 
-548 VKAAQPEAEPQPEG
+548 K
-562 EAEAEAAEPQPQPE
+562 
-576 TDDKTPKAAEI
+576 K
-587 RYTWGGQPKTRAAEP
+587 PKTAKNPQTVKAAEP
-602 EPVKAAQPEPEPE
+602 EPVKAAQPEPEP
-615 TKPDDKTTQEAKPKP
+615 
-630 DKAKEAPWIITEAE
+630 
-644 TDDKTP
+644 DDKTP
-650 QTPDPSTESN
+650 QTAEPDPVKAAEAAWVVTEAEPDDKTPDPSTESN
-660 QPPTQEEAAI
+660 QAATEEEASV

-676 IYQLI
+676 IYELI

-699 SRAVGVMLKNAWLQ
+699 ARAVGVMLKNAWLQ
-713 ALLMRPAQMK
+713 ALLMRPAKMK

-744 SVGEEDPSG
+744 SVGEDDPSG

-891 RRVYLKPHYLPAE
+891 RRVYLKPHYLPAD
-904 HSYWRAKEAGKI
+904 HSYWRAKEAGQI

>member
-1 MKWREIGP
+1 MKWREIGSY
-9 NLRELW
+9 LRELW
-15 HRPAGPM
+15 QRPAGPM

-31 AILGWLVVQVFV
+31 AVAGWGLVQGFV
-43 LLGWAGWRVFQGLM
+43 LLGWAGWRVFQGFM
-57 LLGWAVFRGGQFV
+57 LLGWTVFRVVQFV
-70 LGLPPLLLFFFAG
+70 LALPAPVLFFFAG
-83 LWYAVWS
+83 LWYAVWH

-97 SFAEA
+97 
-102 PILALV
+102 ALDENPLLDLTN
-108 QYHTPDVFTTMLV
+108 YHTPTFYGWVLL
-121 WYYLSP
+121 WYYVSP
-127 LVAVMLC
+127 FVVVMLS
-134 GVISVTVWKVWL
+134 GLVVLTVWKVWL

-153 APFAKLPPWPLSAD
+153 APFAKLPPWPLDPKQKA
-167 QETPAIVIGEVHHP
+167 PGIVIGEVHHP
-181 IEAREIFSPSW
+181 VEPREIFSPSW

-230 AHNPH
+230 AGNEQ
-235 MRAAALILEV
+235 MRAAALVLEV

-251 DIRQILV
+251 DIRQILI
-258 EAGRGEDYIEIGMNS
+258 EAGREKDYIELGMDARA
-273 HSQWNPLSAWWLDSY
+273 QWNPLSAWWLDSY

-317 VRWII
+317 IRWII
-322 ELHRVFPQRWVT
+322 ELHRVFPERWVT

-342 IEPELFASKIEAAQK
+342 IDPELFTAKIEAAEK

-365 TIFVES
+365 TVFMAKDTYE
-371 DALVPQ
+371 AQ
-377 LTHLEQWNWTR
+377 LIHLAEWNWIDAPET
-388 TPGRQQ
+388 QDDV
-394 HQAVHT
+394 QAVYT
-400 RPLKAKLEELNIT
+400 RPMKEKLDELNIT
-413 HEIVWQAGPGK
+413 HRIVWEPGPGE
-424 DTRERVEAINRWFV
+424 DTRESVEAVKRWFV
-438 HDWQNLDNKI
+438 HDWQTLDNKI

-458 FLSMFDM
+458 FLAMFDM
-465 PDVARVFCPAAPYTT
+465 PDVAKVFCPAAPHIP

-490 QIKRLKAE
+490 QLRRVKAE
-498 KEAAA
+498 KDAA
-503 AKAAEPQP
+503 AKKEASAEL
-511 QPEAEPQPEGE
+511 
-522 AEAEA
+522 
-527 RSRPEAEPQPEG
+527 
-539 EPEAEAAEP
+539 
-548 VKAAQPEAEPQPEG
+548 
-562 EAEAEAAEPQPQPE
+562 
-576 TDDKTPKAAEI
+576 DDKTPDPAA
-587 RYTWGGQPKTRAAEP
+587 
-602 EPVKAAQPEPEPE
+602 
-615 TKPDDKTTQEAKPKP
+615 
-630 DKAKEAPWIITEAE
+630 
-644 TDDKTP
+644 
-650 QTPDPSTESN
+650 ESN
-660 QPPTQEEAAI
+660 QAATSIPPDTAGAAPI
-670 TRHLPP
+670 SQHLPP
-676 IYQLI
+676 LFELM

-699 SRAVGVMLKNAWLQ
+699 ARAVGVMLKNAWLQ
-713 ALLMRPAQMK
+713 ALLMRPAKMK

-744 SVGEEDPSG
+744 SVGEDDPSG

-864 FHPRDFALLSN
+864 FHPRDFALLGN

-904 HSYWRAKEAGKI
+904 HSYWRAKEAGQI

>member
-1 MKWREIGP
+1 MHWREIGP
-9 NLRELW
+9 YLKELW

-31 AILGWLVVQVFV
+31 AVAGWLVFRCFV
-43 LLGWAGWRVFQGLM
+43 LLGWAGFRIFQGF
-57 LLGWAVFRGGQFV
+57 LLLVWAVFRTGQFV
-70 LGLPPLLLFFFAG
+70 LGLPPLVLFFFAG

-97 SFAEA
+97 SLDEH
-102 PILALV
+102 PLLV
-108 QYHTPDVFTTMLV
+108 LVEYHTPNFFEALV
-121 WYYLSP
+121 LWYYVLP
-127 LVAVMLC
+127 LVTVMLT
-134 GVISVTVWKVWL
+134 GFISVTIWKVWL

-153 APFAKLPPWPLSAD
+153 APFAKLPPWPLDAK
-167 QETPAIVIGEVHHP
+167 QKAPAIVIGEVHHP
-181 IEAREIFSPSW
+181 VEAREIFSPSW

-230 AHNPH
+230 AGNEQ
-235 MRAAALILEV
+235 MRAAALVLEV

-258 EAGRGEDYIEIGMNS
+258 EAGRGQDYIELGMDAR
-273 HSQWNPLSAWWLDSY
+273 SQWNPLSAWWLDSY

-322 ELHRVFPQRWVT
+322 ELHRIFPERWVT

-342 IEPELFASKIEAAQK
+342 IDPELFAAKIEEAEK

-365 TIFVES
+365 TVFVKE
-371 DALVPQ
+371 DVLHGQYINLA
-377 LTHLEQWNWTR
+377 EWKWTT
-388 TPGRQQ
+388 TPGGQDQ
-394 HQAVHT
+394 QAVYT
-400 RPLKAKLEELNIT
+400 RPMKEKLDELHIA
-413 HEIVWQAGPGK
+413 HEIVWEPGPGE
-424 DTRERVEAINRWFV
+424 DTRERVEAVKRWFV
-438 HDWQNLDNKI
+438 HDWQTLDNKI

-458 FLSMFDM
+458 FLAMFDM
-465 PDVARVFCPAAPYTT
+465 PDVAKVFCPAAPHIP
-480 DDPQAIILQA
+480 DDPEAIILQA
-490 QIKRLKAE
+490 QLKRAKAE
-498 KEAAA
+498 KEAKDAKDSPKATEPKAKKPKAA
-503 AKAAEPQP
+503 AQIVYTWGGQQNAAKKPETQQEPEPEAEPEAGP
-511 QPEAEPQPEGE
+511 EPEAEPQP
-522 AEAEA
+522 
-527 RSRPEAEPQPEG
+527 Q
-539 EPEAEAAEP
+539 
-548 VKAAQPEAEPQPEG
+548 
-562 EAEAEAAEPQPQPE
+562 
-576 TDDKTPKAAEI
+576 DKH
-587 RYTWGGQPKTRAAEP
+587 
-602 EPVKAAQPEPEPE
+602 
-615 TKPDDKTTQEAKPKP
+615 PDNA
-630 DKAKEAPWIITEAE
+630 
-644 TDDKTP
+644 
-650 QTPDPSTESN
+650 SESN
-660 QPPTQEEAAI
+660 QAAASIPPTTGGTAPI
-670 TRHLPP
+670 TQHLPP
-676 IYQLI
+676 LYELI

-713 ALLMRPAQMK
+713 ALLMRPAKMK
-723 ANPGSYF
+723 ANPDSYF

-744 SVGEEDPSG
+744 SVGEDDPSG

-904 HSYWRAKEAGKI
+904 HSYWRAKEAGQI

>member
-22 NWKNPIRVF
+22 NWKNSIRVF
-31 AILGWLVVQVFV
+31 AVLGWLVVQGFV
-43 LLGWAGWRVFQGLM
+43 LLGWT
-57 LLGWAVFRGGQFV
+57 VFRVVQFV
-70 LGLPPLLLFFFAG
+70 LGLPPLLLFFLG
-83 LWYAVWS
+83 CVWYAVWS

-97 SFAEA
+97 SLDEH

-108 QYHTPDVFTTMLV
+108 QYHTPDFFTAMLL

-127 LVAVMLC
+127 FVAVMLC
-134 GVISVTVWKVWL
+134 GVIFVTVGKVWL

-167 QETPAIVIGEVHHP
+167 QKAPAIVIGEVHHP
-181 IEAREIFSPSW
+181 VEAREIFSPSW

-230 AHNPH
+230 AGNPH
-235 MRAAALILEV
+235 LRAAALVLEV

-258 EAGRGEDYIEIGMNS
+258 EAGRGQDYIEIGMDS
-273 HSQWNPLSAWWLDSY
+273 RSQWNPLSAWWLDSY

-322 ELHRVFPQRWVT
+322 ELHRLFPDRWVT

-342 IEPELFASKIEAAQK
+342 IDPELFAAKIEAAEK

-365 TIFVES
+365 TIFVKQHVLE
-371 DALVPQ
+371 AQV
-377 LTHLEQWNWTR
+377 THLAEWDWTP
-388 TPGRQQ
+388 TSGGQQ
-394 HQAVHT
+394 QQAVHT
-400 RPLKAKLEELNIT
+400 RPLEAKLEELKIA
-413 HEIVWQAGPGK
+413 HEIVWESGPGE
-424 DTRERVEAINRWFV
+424 DTRERVEAVKRWFV
-438 HDWQNLDNKI
+438 HDWQALDNKI

-465 PDVARVFCPAAPYTT
+465 PDVAKVFCPAAPHIT

-490 QIKRLKAE
+490 QLKRLKAE
-498 KEAAA
+498 KDAAA
-503 AKAAEPQP
+503 EKAGAAEKAAKKPQTVKATEPQP
-511 QPEAEPQPEGE
+511 L
-522 AEAEA
+522 
-527 RSRPEAEPQPEG
+527 
-539 EPEAEAAEP
+539 
-548 VKAAQPEAEPQPEG
+548 KAAQPEAEP
-562 EAEAEAAEPQPQPE
+562 
-576 TDDKTPKAAEI
+576 DDK
-587 RYTWGGQPKTRAAEP
+587 
-602 EPVKAAQPEPEPE
+602 
-615 TKPDDKTTQEAKPKP
+615 
-630 DKAKEAPWIITEAE
+630 
-644 TDDKTP
+644 
-650 QTPDPSTESN
+650 TPDPSTESN
-660 QPPTQEEAAI
+660 QAPTEEEASV

-676 IYQLI
+676 IYELI

-699 SRAVGVMLKNAWLQ
+699 ARAVGVMLKNAWLQ
-713 ALLMRPAQMK
+713 ALLMRPAKMK

-744 SVGEEDPSG
+744 SVGEDDPSG

-904 HSYWRAKEAGKI
+904 HSYWRAKEAGQI

>member
-1 MKWREIGP
+1 MKWREVGP
-9 NLRELW
+9 YLTELW

-31 AILGWLVVQVFV
+31 AVAGWLVVQVFV

-57 LLGWAVFRGGQFV
+57 LLGWTVFRVVQFV
-70 LGLPPLLLFFFAG
+70 LALPALVLFFFAG

-97 SFAEA
+97 SLDEN
-102 PILALV
+102 PLLALV
-108 QYHTPDVFTTMLV
+108 QYHTPDFFSFMVL

-127 LVAVMLC
+127 FVAVMLC

-153 APFAKLPPWPLSAD
+153 APFAKLPPWPLDPKQKA
-167 QETPAIVIGEVHHP
+167 PAIVIGEVHHP
-181 IEAREIFSPSW
+181 VEAREIFSPSW

-230 AHNPH
+230 AGSPQ
-235 MRAAALILEV
+235 MRAAALVLEV

-258 EAGRGEDYIEIGMNS
+258 EAGRGQDYIELGMDS
-273 HSQWNPLSAWWLDSY
+273 RSQWNQLSAWWLDSY

-322 ELHRVFPQRWVT
+322 ELHRVFPERWVT

-342 IEPELFASKIEAAQK
+342 IDPELFAAKIEAAEK

-365 TIFVES
+365 TVFVLRS
-371 DALVPQ
+371 TYKAQ
-377 LTHLEQWNWTR
+377 LINLAEWNWVDAPKKKDVQVVYTR
-388 TPGRQQ
+388 S
-394 HQAVHT
+394 V
-400 RPLKAKLEELNIT
+400 KAKLDKLKIA
-413 HEIVWQAGPGK
+413 HEIVWEPGPGE
-424 DTRERVEAINRWFV
+424 DTRERVEAVKRWFV
-438 HDWQNLDNKI
+438 HDWQALDNKI

-458 FLSMFDM
+458 FLAMFDM
-465 PDVARVFCPAAPYTT
+465 PDVAKVFCPAAPHIT

-498 KEAAA
+498 KDAAA
-503 AKAAEPQP
+503 DKAGAKKPQ
-511 QPEAEPQPEGE
+511 
-522 AEAEA
+522 
-527 RSRPEAEPQPEG
+527 
-539 EPEAEAAEP
+539 
-548 VKAAQPEAEPQPEG
+548 
-562 EAEAEAAEPQPQPE
+562 
-576 TDDKTPKAAEI
+576 AAEI
-587 RYTWGGQPKTRAAEP
+587 RYTCEGVTKKAQKPKTAKKP
-602 EPVKAAQPEPEPE
+602 EPVKAAEAAWVVTEAE
-615 TKPDDKTTQEAKPKP
+615 PDDKT
-630 DKAKEAPWIITEAE
+630 
-644 TDDKTP
+644 
-650 QTPDPSTESN
+650 PDPAAESD
-660 QPPTQEEAAI
+660 QAEGTAPI
-670 TRHLPP
+670 SRHLPP
-676 IYQLI
+676 IYELI

-699 SRAVGVMLKNAWLQ
+699 ARAVGVMLKNAWLQ
-713 ALLMRPAQMK
+713 ALLMRPAKMK

-744 SVGEEDPSG
+744 SVGEDDPSG

-904 HSYWRAKEAGKI
+904 HSYWRAKEAGQI

>member
-1 MKWREIGP
+1 MKWREIAP
-9 NLRELW
+9 YLRELW

-31 AILGWLVVQVFV
+31 AVAGWLVLQGLV

-57 LLGWAVFRGGQFV
+57 LLGWAVFRAGQFV
-70 LGLPPLLLFFFAG
+70 VALPALVLFFFAG

-97 SFAEA
+97 SLDEH

-108 QYHTPDVFTTMLV
+108 QYHTPDFFSFMVL

-127 LVAVMLC
+127 FVAVMLC
-134 GVISVTVWKVWL
+134 GLISLTVWKVWL

-153 APFAKLPPWPLSAD
+153 APFAKLPPWPLDPKQKA
-167 QETPAIVIGEVHHP
+167 PAIVIGEVHHP
-181 IEAREIFSPSW
+181 VEAREIFSPSW

-230 AHNPH
+230 AGNPH

-258 EAGRGEDYIEIGMNS
+258 DAGRGQDYIELGMDAR
-273 HSQWNPLSAWWLDSY
+273 SQWNPLSAWWLDSY

-322 ELHRVFPQRWVT
+322 ELHRVFPERWVT

-342 IEPELFASKIEAAQK
+342 IDPELFAAKIEAAEK

-365 TIFVES
+365 TVFVLRS
-371 DALVPQ
+371 TYKAQ
-377 LTHLEQWNWTR
+377 LINLAEWNWVDAPKKKDVQVVYTR
-388 TPGRQQ
+388 S
-394 HQAVHT
+394 V
-400 RPLKAKLEELNIT
+400 KAKLDKLKIA
-413 HEIVWQAGPGK
+413 HEIVWEPGPGE
-424 DTRERVEAINRWFV
+424 DTRERVEAVKRWFV
-438 HDWQNLDNKI
+438 HDWQTLDNKI

-458 FLSMFDM
+458 FLAMFDM
-465 PDVARVFCPAAPYTT
+465 PDVAKVFCPAAPHIT

-498 KEAAA
+498 KDAAA
-503 AKAAEPQP
+503 DKAGAAKPDADEAGAENAGAKKPQ
-511 QPEAEPQPEGE
+511 
-522 AEAEA
+522 
-527 RSRPEAEPQPEG
+527 
-539 EPEAEAAEP
+539 
-548 VKAAQPEAEPQPEG
+548 
-562 EAEAEAAEPQPQPE
+562 
-576 TDDKTPKAAEI
+576 AAEI
-587 RYTWGGQPKTRAAEP
+587 RYTCEGVTKKAQKPKTAKKP
-602 EPVKAAQPEPEPE
+602 EPVKAAHPEPVKAAEAAWVVTE
-615 TKPDDKTTQEAKPKP
+615 AEPDDKT
-630 DKAKEAPWIITEAE
+630 
-644 TDDKTP
+644 
-650 QTPDPSTESN
+650 PDPAAESD
-660 QPPTQEEAAI
+660 QAEGTAPI
-670 TRHLPP
+670 SRHLPP
-676 IYQLI
+676 IYELI

-699 SRAVGVMLKNAWLQ
+699 ARAVGVMLKNAWLQ
-713 ALLMRPAQMK
+713 ALLMRPAKMK

-744 SVGEEDPSG
+744 SVGEDDPSG

-904 HSYWRAKEAGKI
+904 HSYWRAKEAGQI